1 MITTNGFFY
10 YSYIKFLNFDSINI
24 DLFSNNLIEGYQTLH
39 KVIDFF
45 IVKAHSFLLNLFN
58 AAVPKDLPS
67 MGRLTFSITP
77 LSLQKHF

>member
-1 MITTNGFFY
+1 M
-10 YSYIKFLNFDSINI
+10 
-24 DLFSNNLIEGYQTLH
+24 
-39 KVIDFF
+39 KV
-45 IVKAHSFLLNLFN
+45 HSFLLNLFN